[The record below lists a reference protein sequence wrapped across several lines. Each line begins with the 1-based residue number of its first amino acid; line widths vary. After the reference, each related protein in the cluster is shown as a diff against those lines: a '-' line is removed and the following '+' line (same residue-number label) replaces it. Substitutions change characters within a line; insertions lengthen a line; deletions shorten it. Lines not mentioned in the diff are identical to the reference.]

1 MTTRTLPLKEPADD
15 QVERYSL
22 TERIWHWLASL
33 SYTYCTLTGLALF
46 SPYLYWLAAVFGGGP
61 TIRFWHPWL
70 GLVFLASVVWMYG
83 NWRDDLRLTEADR
96 EWRAKIGSYVE
107 NRDQELP
114 PQARFNAGQKLFYW
128 AMFYAIL
135 VLLLSGIVMW
145 FPERVPRN
153 LIVILPVVVIL
164 HEAAALISI
173 GAIIIHIYMSVF
185 AEPESLRAMVHGKV
199 SRAWARNYHRL
210 WYEKIQG
217 QRRPVP

>member
-1 MTTRTLPLKEPADD
+1 MTTRALPLKEPPDD

-70 GLVFLASVVWMYG
+70 GLVFLASVVWMHG

-128 AMFYAIL
+128 AMFYGAL
-135 VLLLSGIVMW
+135 VLLVSGIFIW
-145 FPERVPRN
+145 FPEYISFKIAWVRQLMILIHESPGENFPFGQGEAQRVN
-153 LIVILPVVVIL
+153 AV
-164 HEAAALISI
+164 A
-173 GAIIIHIYMSVF
+173 
-185 AEPESLRAMVHGKV
+185 
-199 SRAWARNYHRL
+199 HR
-210 WYEKIQG
+210 
-217 QRRPVP
+217 